1 MDRLFGLDKVSAHDE
16 SLELLMTVY
25 NSAEQAVVESIL
37 NDAEIPYLIKERGV
51 GSSVKVITGFSMYGS
66 DIYVPVAALE
76 KAQELLEAFRIA
88 EIVEDGEEVVEE

>member
-1 MDRLFGLDKVSAHDE
+1 MDRLFGLHKVSAHDE

-51 GSSVKVITGFSMYGS
+51 GSSVKVITGFSMYGT
-66 DIYVPVAALE
+66 DIFVRREQLDEA
-76 KAQELLEAFRIA
+76 KAIFDSA
-88 EIVEDGEEVVEE
+88 EFVESETENGND

>member
-51 GSSVKVITGFSMYGS
+51 GSSVKVITGFSMYGT
-66 DIYVPVAALE
+66 DIFVRREQLDEA
-76 KAQELLEAFRIA
+76 KAIFDSA
-88 EIVEDGEEVVEE
+88 EFVESETENGND

>member
-51 GSSVKVITGFSMYGS
+51 GSSVKVITGFSMYGT
-66 DIYVPVAALE
+66 DIFVRREQLDEA
-76 KAQELLEAFRIA
+76 KAIFES
-88 EIVEDGEEVVEE
+88 VEFVESETENGND